1 VRTRVRGDGGVT
13 GCVESACLERSGSV
27 PSGTGGLG
35 TAARPDRSQ
44 RLPLEGSGYQGD
56 RCIGRREFI
65 TLVGGAAVCRRAQ
78 QAEGFQEFA
87 WDSRASGRDLF

>member
-35 TAARPDRSQ
+35 TAARPTA
-44 RLPLEGSGYQGD
+44 LPLERSG
-56 RCIGRREFI
+56 
-65 TLVGGAAVCRRAQ
+65 
-78 QAEGFQEFA
+78 
-87 WDSRASGRDLF
+87 

>member
-1 VRTRVRGDGGVT
+1 MRTRVRGDGGVT

-35 TAARPDRSQ
+35 TAARPTGSSSHLSAARQ
-44 RLPLEGSGYQGD
+44 RAACGA
-56 RCIGRREFI
+56 RAAGR
-65 TLVGGAAVCRRAQ
+65 GC
-78 QAEGFQEFA
+78 QECA